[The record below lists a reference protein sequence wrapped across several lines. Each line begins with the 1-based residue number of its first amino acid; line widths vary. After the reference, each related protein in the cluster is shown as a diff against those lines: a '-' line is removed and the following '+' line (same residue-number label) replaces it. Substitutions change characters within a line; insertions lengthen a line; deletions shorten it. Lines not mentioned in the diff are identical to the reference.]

1 MLRKFPKSK
10 LICRIDMSGLLAI
23 MLFFVF
29 VFLPIHPIVCGIK
42 GADLPRTANPSPQP
56 RALREDAIM
65 VTITRDGTV
74 FCGREKT
81 PPDRL
86 HGCIRDSVI
95 QGSEPKIYIRAD
107 ARARYG
113 AVVEVLNAVRESE
126 IEDIAFLAEKWPLP
140 KAQNKVG
147 AASATP
153 E

>member
-1 MLRKFPKSK
+1 MQRKFPKSK
-10 LICRIDMSGLLAI
+10 LICRIDMSCFVGI
-23 MLFFVF
+23 MMFFVF
-29 VFLPIHPIVCGIK
+29 MFF
-42 GADLPRTANPSPQP
+42 PQP
-56 RALREDAIM
+56 HGHGGMSVDVPKTSHPVALPHALREDAIM
-65 VTITRDGTV
+65 VAISHDGTV
-74 FCGREKT
+74 FCGSAKT

-86 HGCIRDSVI
+86 HACIRDQVI
-95 QGSEPKIYIRAD
+95 KGSEPKIYIRAD